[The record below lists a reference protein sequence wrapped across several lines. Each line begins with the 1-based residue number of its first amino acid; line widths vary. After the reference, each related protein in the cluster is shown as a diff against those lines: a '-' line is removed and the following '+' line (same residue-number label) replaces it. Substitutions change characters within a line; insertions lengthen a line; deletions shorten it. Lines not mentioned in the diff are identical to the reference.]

1 MDTSQSNHETM
12 SITDRIDASGQAR
25 EFNDAVADRDIET
38 VIVILAS
45 VEQEPE
51 VISTVLNDLGF
62 FR

>member
-1 MDTSQSNHETM
+1 M